1 MINIEIERCTPEE
14 QSKRILEAYT
24 KKCGELAA
32 VTVPKLLEEV
42 ANDFCDN
49 YCKWPEQWNE
59 KEEGCELC
67 ESEICATCPINKL
80 T

>member
-1 MINIEIERCTPEE
+1 MIEIELKRSTPEE
-14 QSKRILEAYT
+14 YDKKMLEEYT
-24 KKCGELAA
+24 KKCGELASM
-32 VTVPKLLEEV
+32 TIPKLLEEV
-42 ANDFCDN
+42 ANSFCDS

-59 KEEGCELC
+59 EEEGCELC